1 MRVSGVTGAI
11 ESIDDVLPPPAVGED
26 DASLLRESNRAK
38 KQTGML
44 SIILVHTHNV
54 WFTLGCIL
62 TVSHNSDSEV
72 GCVRRWLRGR
82 CLCICL
88 VAS

>member
-1 MRVSGVTGAI
+1 VRVSGVTGAI

>member
-26 DASLLRESNRAK
+26 DESLLRESNRAK

-44 SIILVHTHNV
+44 SIILVHTYNV
-54 WFTLGCIL
+54 WFTFGCIL

>member
-26 DASLLRESNRAK
+26 DESLLRESNRAK

-44 SIILVHTHNV
+44 SIILVHTYTV

>member
-26 DASLLRESNRAK
+26 DESLLRESNRAK